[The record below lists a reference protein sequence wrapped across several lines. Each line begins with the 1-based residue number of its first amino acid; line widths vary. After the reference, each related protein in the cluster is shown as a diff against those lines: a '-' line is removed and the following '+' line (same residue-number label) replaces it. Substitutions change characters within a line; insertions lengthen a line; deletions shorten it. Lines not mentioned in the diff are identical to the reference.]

1 VISTGLPM
9 GARGLL
15 KETLGVIGRLSLAF
29 SPPHPAMIVKDDA
42 TAVTERSRETSLE

>member
-1 VISTGLPM
+1 M

-29 SPPHPAMIVKDDA
+29 SPPHPAIAAIDVA
-42 TAVTERSRETSLE
+42 RAAVERSLKTSLE

>member
-29 SPPHPAMIVKDDA
+29 SPPHPAMAKIDDA
-42 TAVTERSRETSLE
+42 MAAAERSPKTCLE

>member
-1 VISTGLPM
+1 M

-29 SPPHPAMIVKDDA
+29 SPPHPAIDEA
-42 TAVTERSRETSLE
+42 RAAAERSPETSLE